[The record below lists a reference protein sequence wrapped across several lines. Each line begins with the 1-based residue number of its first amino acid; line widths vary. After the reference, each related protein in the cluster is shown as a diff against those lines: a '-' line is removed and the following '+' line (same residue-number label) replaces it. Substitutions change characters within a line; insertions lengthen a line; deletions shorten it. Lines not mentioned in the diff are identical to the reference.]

1 MRDPVLCA
9 DGHSYERTAVAAR
22 LAEGDCT
29 SAVTGEPLAHKNLL
43 PNHALRNMI
52 QLLLRQE

>member
-9 DGHSYERTAVAAR
+9 DGHSYERVAIAAWLTEYGTSPLSHAAVSN
-22 LAEGDCT
+22 C
-29 SAVTGEPLAHKNLL
+29 NLI

-52 QLLLRQE
+52 DHLRTHPN